1 MGYKLN
7 VFTGTLDLVGSSSS
21 GSGGVTRVGPTNDRR
36 ITIWAG
42 NSSDTVQNSK
52 AEVQEGG
59 AVQAQAFV
67 GRKEIDDAV
76 SIPSKHYMISSG
88 ITIMPTG
95 SVTVDSDSELLI
107 I

>member
-7 VFTGTLDLVGSSSS
+7 VFTGTLDVVGKSA
-21 GSGGVTRVGPTNDRR
+21 GSGGVARVGPTNDRR

-42 NSSDTVQNSK
+42 NSSDSIQNSR

-67 GRKEIDDAV
+67 GRKEIDGPV

-88 ITIMPTG
+88 ITIMSTG